1 MQPTMPS
8 PSPSTHPSTGLPLDT
23 PSTAFGSGASAD
35 DPMRNF
41 GYTVAAYSVLWAILL
56 GFVLL
61 SWRKQSALDA
71 RLAELEAALA
81 RRSPPGGG

>member
-8 PSPSTHPSTGLPLDT
+8 PSSTGLPANT
-23 PSTAFGSGASAD
+23 PITTFGGGASAD

-61 SWRKQSALDA
+61 SWRRQAALDA
-71 RLAELEAALA
+71 RLADLEAALA
-81 RRSPPGGG
+81 RKSAGGG

>member
-1 MQPTMPS
+1 MQPTPVSPTPS
-8 PSPSTHPSTGLPLDT
+8 STGLPTHT
-23 PSTAFGSGASAD
+23 PITTFGGGVMAD

-56 GFVLL
+56 GFVVL
-61 SWRKQSALDA
+61 SWRRQAALDA

-81 RRSPPGGG
+81 RKSPPGGV